1 MSTEALRTLE
11 QLRENAV
18 DEAKRALA
26 LAQQGL
32 ARAEDLRAEATARLS
47 IASRKL
53 ADARQANQELRAAR
67 DYHWA
72 ERTQQALRL
81 AEVAAEGRLEK
92 AQAIVLEA
100 RAAVSRAEDVWRE
113 AELGRRATSHVVRER
128 AAQRAHKAELLAEE
142 EAADI
147 HRARRP

>member
-18 DEAKRALA
+18 DEAKRALGV
-26 LAQQGL
+26 AQQRL
-32 ARAEDLRAEATARLS
+32 ARAEELRADASARLS
-47 IASRKL
+47 VASGKL
-53 ADARQANQELRAAR
+53 ADARLANQELRDAR

-81 AEVAAEGRLEK
+81 AEVASEQRLEK
-92 AQAIVLEA
+92 AHAIVLEA
-100 RAAVSRAEDVWRE
+100 RAEVSRAEEAWRE

-128 AAQRAHKAELLAEE
+128 EAQRAHKAELRAEE
-142 EAADI
+142 EAADS

>member
-18 DEAKRALA
+18 DEAKRGLA
-26 LAQQGL
+26 VAQQRL
-32 ARAEDLRAEATARLS
+32 ARAEELRADATSRLS
-47 IASRKL
+47 VASRKL

-81 AEVAAEGRLEK
+81 GEVAAEERLQK
-92 AQAIVLEA
+92 AQATLLYA
-100 RAAVSRAEDVWRE
+100 RAEVSRAEDVWRE

-128 AAQRAHKAELLAEE
+128 EAQRAHKAELREEE
-142 EAADI
+142 EAADN